1 MNEMKIN
8 AFKASVISLIIVC
21 IQLPCHCVSGENRSV
36 LILAKPQSFLSKL
49 TSNYGQRQ
57 TLSEAFENVVGITN
71 NDSSLHSLELITV
84 DSGVMTRYDD
94 PYSGNVLQVI
104 ANLTWNN
111 RLNHIIGIVGFIHPE
126 LLLTLQKFQVPIASL
141 VHFGTLPNITY
152 LTASTLTLADS
163 LLQFMQT
170 INQTSFGLI
179 TELHNSYFLSVSQQ
193 LLAKTKNSSLISIK
207 PYVQIG
213 FRYMIS
219 NVVDEI
225 AAANVRSIIL
235 SVHPSITIQILCEAY
250 KSNLKWPDYVW
261 IMFGYQLDDLVLD
274 DVCSQNIT
282 EGILLFQLFPNE
294 LIELTTL
301 AHSKSCWSYLND
313 TISQKLQSENS
324 LTFLIYNAILTLTV
338 SSQNKSSV
346 NWENFYCSNNVIYV
360 YQISRDSL
368 QNHVGFYDGSLHMV
382 TRFCQMF
389 SCRELDLPVVLK
401 DFPLGYL
408 MVLPSLCIITNTV
421 LLVLYLYF
429 HKEPSIKSTSIGL
442 TLVIFISCY
451 IFLFYSILLLLNISP
466 NIIRM
471 AFDVCMVLVWLNGT
485 GMSMPLILAAILV
498 KMVRVYR
505 IFTQHRILKPKIY
518 TSTYAHFLYAI
529 LLVSPNIII
538 ILLWT
543 FIDPYRLTH
552 SEFSTEEQCQSRHT
566 TVWSSMLV
574 VYICLLSLTV
584 VVVAIKSRKIRLT
597 LFKDSKEVN
606 IFIFLIIIVGMNTFV
621 YWRIF
626 ETFGIYEDIPNY
638 ILYTGH
644 MIAPLLCQAI
654 LFIPKVWPPVRDKIL
669 KKYMPRKV
677 VMSYAV
683 LSKNTATAVVST
695 CPSTGTSSKNY

>member
-8 AFKASVISLIIVC
+8 VAVVISLIISLIIC
-21 IQLPCHCVSGENRSV
+21 IQLPCHCVSVENRSV
-36 LILAKPQSFLSKL
+36 LILAKPQSFLSEL
-49 TSNYGQRQ
+49 TSNYRQRRKI
-57 TLSEAFENVVGITN
+57 LSEAFENVVRIVN
-71 NDSSLHSLELITV
+71 NDSSLHSLELITA
-84 DSGVMTRYDD
+84 DSGVITRYDD

-111 RLNHIIGIVGFIHPE
+111 RLNHVIGIVGFIHPE
-126 LLLTLQKFQVPIASL
+126 LLLTLQKFHIPIASL

-170 INQTSFGLI
+170 INQTRFGLI

-213 FRYMIS
+213 FRYTIS

-235 SVHPSITIQILCEAY
+235 SVHPSIAIQIVCEAY

-261 IMFGYQLDDLVLD
+261 IMFGYQLDHLILD
-274 DVCSQNIT
+274 VVCSQNIT

-301 AHSKSCWSYLND
+301 AHSKSCWNYLND
-313 TISQKLQSENS
+313 TISQKLENENS

-338 SSQNKSSV
+338 ASQNKSSID
-346 NWENFYCSNNVIYV
+346 WENFYCSNNVVYV
-360 YQISRDSL
+360 YQISGNGL
-368 QNHVGFYDGSLHMV
+368 QNRVGFYDGSLHMM
-382 TRFCQMF
+382 TRFCQVF

-408 MVLPSLCIITNTV
+408 LVLPSLCIITNTI

-451 IFLFYSILLLLNISP
+451 ILLFYLILLILHNISR
-466 NIIRM
+466 IIILM
-471 AFDVCMVLVWLNGT
+471 GYDLCLVLIWICGP

-505 IFTQHRILKPKIY
+505 IFTRHRILKPKIY
-518 TSTYAHFLYAI
+518 TSTYAHVLYAI

-538 ILLWT
+538 LLLMT

-552 SEFSTEEQCQSRHT
+552 SEFSTNERCQCRHT
-566 TVWSSMLV
+566 RVWASMLV
-574 VYICLLSLTV
+574 AYTCLLSLTV
-584 VVVAIKSRKIRLT
+584 VVVAIKSRKIRLKH
-597 LFKDSKEVN
+597 FKDSKEVN
-606 IFIFLIIIVGMNTFV
+606 IFIFLLIIVLMNAFV
-621 YWRIF
+621 YWTVF
-626 ETFGIYEDIPNY
+626 ETFGVYELVPDY

-644 MIAPLLCQAI
+644 MIIPFLCQAI

-669 KKYMPRKV
+669 KKYMPRNV
-677 VMSYAV
+677 PCSA
-683 LSKNTATAVVST
+683 LQE
-695 CPSTGTSSKNY
+695 

>member
-8 AFKASVISLIIVC
+8 VAVVISLIISLIIC
-21 IQLPCHCVSGENRSV
+21 IQLPCHCVSVENRSV
-36 LILAKPQSFLSKL
+36 LILAKPQSFLSEL
-49 TSNYGQRQ
+49 TSNYRQRRKI
-57 TLSEAFENVVGITN
+57 LSEAFENVVRIVN
-71 NDSSLHSLELITV
+71 NDSSLHSLELITA
-84 DSGVMTRYDD
+84 DSGVITRYDD

-111 RLNHIIGIVGFIHPE
+111 RLNHVIGIVGFIHPE
-126 LLLTLQKFQVPIASL
+126 LLLTLQKFHIPIASL

-170 INQTSFGLI
+170 INQTRFGLI

-213 FRYMIS
+213 FRYTIS

-235 SVHPSITIQILCEAY
+235 SVHPSIAIQIVCEAY

-261 IMFGYQLDDLVLD
+261 IMFGYQLDHLILD
-274 DVCSQNIT
+274 VVCSQNIT

-301 AHSKSCWSYLND
+301 AHSKSCWNYLND
-313 TISQKLQSENS
+313 TISQKLENENS

-338 SSQNKSSV
+338 ASQNKSSID
-346 NWENFYCSNNVIYV
+346 WENFYCSNNVVYV
-360 YQISRDSL
+360 YQISGNGL
-368 QNHVGFYDGSLHMV
+368 QNRVGFYDGSLHMM
-382 TRFCQMF
+382 TRFCQVF

-408 MVLPSLCIITNTV
+408 LVLPSLCIITNTI

-451 IFLFYSILLLLNISP
+451 ILLFYLILLILHNISR
-466 NIIRM
+466 IIILM
-471 AFDVCMVLVWLNGT
+471 GYDLCLVLIWICGP

-505 IFTQHRILKPKIY
+505 IFTRHRILKPKIY
-518 TSTYAHFLYAI
+518 TSTYAHVLYAI

-538 ILLWT
+538 LLLMT

-552 SEFSTEEQCQSRHT
+552 SEFSTT
-566 TVWSSMLV
+566 AV
-574 VYICLLSLTV
+574 LLPYMCT
-584 VVVAIKSRKIRLT
+584 A
-597 LFKDSKEVN
+597 
-606 IFIFLIIIVGMNTFV
+606 IVGCVLLV
-621 YWRIF
+621 Y
-626 ETFGIYEDIPNY
+626 
-638 ILYTGH
+638 
-644 MIAPLLCQAI
+644 
-654 LFIPKVWPPVRDKIL
+654 
-669 KKYMPRKV
+669 
-677 VMSYAV
+677 V
-683 LSKNTATAVVST
+683 L
-695 CPSTGTSSKNY
+695 P

>member
-1 MNEMKIN
+1 M
-8 AFKASVISLIIVC
+8 
-21 IQLPCHCVSGENRSV
+21 
-36 LILAKPQSFLSKL
+36 
-49 TSNYGQRQ
+49 
-57 TLSEAFENVVGITN
+57 
-71 NDSSLHSLELITV
+71 
-84 DSGVMTRYDD
+84 
-94 PYSGNVLQVI
+94 
-104 ANLTWNN
+104 
-111 RLNHIIGIVGFIHPE
+111 
-126 LLLTLQKFQVPIASL
+126 TLQKFHIPIASL

-170 INQTSFGLI
+170 INQTRFGLI
-179 TELHNSYFLSVSQQ
+179 TELHNSYFLSVSRQ
-193 LLAKTKNSSLISIK
+193 LLAKTKNASLISVK

-213 FRYMIS
+213 FRYVIS
-219 NVVDEI
+219 NVVGEI

-235 SVHPSITIQILCEAY
+235 SVHPSIAIQILCEAY

-261 IMFGYQLDDLVLD
+261 ILFGYQLDDLILD

-282 EGILLFQLFPNE
+282 EGILLFQLFSNE

-313 TISQKLQSENS
+313 TISQKLQSDKS

-338 SSQNKSSV
+338 ASQNKSSV
-346 NWENFYCSNNVIYV
+346 DWENFHCSNNVVYV
-360 YQISRDSL
+360 YQISRNGL
-368 QNHVGFYDGSLHMV
+368 LNRVGFYNGSLHMM
-382 TRFCQMF
+382 TRFCQVF
-389 SCRELDLPVVLK
+389 SCRELDLPVVFK
-401 DFPLGYL
+401 NDAPLAYL
-408 MVLPSLCIITNTV
+408 LVLASLCIITNTL

-429 HKEPSIKSTSIGL
+429 HKEPSIKSTSVGL
-442 TLVIFISCY
+442 TLIIFISCY
-451 IFLFYSILLLLNISP
+451 IFLFYSILLLLSISP
-466 NIIRM
+466 NIIPM
-471 AFDVCMVLVWLNGT
+471 AYDVCMVLVWLNGT
-485 GMSMPLILAAILV
+485 GVSMPLILAAILV
-498 KMVRVYR
+498 KIVRVYR

-538 ILLWT
+538 LVLWT

-552 SEFSTEEQCQSRHT
+552 SEFSTKEQCQSRHT

>member
-1 MNEMKIN
+1 MSQNVLKIVYAVN
-8 AFKASVISLIIVC
+8 TTISLLIIC
-21 IQLPCHCVSGENRSV
+21 IQLSCHCVSGENRSV
-36 LILAKPQSFLSKL
+36 LILAKPQSFLSEQG
-49 TSNYGQRQ
+49 SNYGQRQ
-57 TLSEAFENVVGITN
+57 EILSEAFENVVGIIN
-71 NDSSLHSLELITV
+71 NDSSLHSLELITA
-84 DSGVMTRYDD
+84 DSGVITRYDD

-126 LLLTLQKFQVPIASL
+126 LLFTLQKFHIPIASL
-141 VHFGTLPNITY
+141 VHFGTLPNVTY

-170 INQTSFGLI
+170 INQTRFGLI
-179 TELHNSYFLSVSQQ
+179 TELHNSYFPSVSQQ

-213 FRYMIS
+213 FRYVIS

-235 SVHPSITIQILCEAY
+235 SVHPSIAIQILCEAY

-261 IMFGYQLDDLVLD
+261 IMFGYQLDDLVID

-294 LIELTTL
+294 LIELATL
-301 AHSKSCWSYLND
+301 AYSKSCWNYLND
-313 TISQKLQSENS
+313 TISQKLENENS

-338 SSQNKSSV
+338 ASQNKSSV
-346 NWENFYCSNNVIYV
+346 DWENFNCSNNVVYV
-360 YQISRDSL
+360 YQISGDSL
-368 QNHVGFYDGSLHMV
+368 QNRVGFYDGSLHMM
-382 TRFCQMF
+382 TLFCQVF

-408 MVLPSLCIITNTV
+408 LVLPSLCIITNTV

-429 HKEPSIKSTSIGL
+429 HQEPSIKSTSIGL

-451 IFLFYSILLLLNISP
+451 IFLFYSIIFLLNIPP
-466 NIIRM
+466 NIIPM
-471 AFDVCMVLVWLNGT
+471 GYDLCMVLVWLNGT

-518 TSTYAHFLYAI
+518 TSTYAHVLYAI

-538 ILLWT
+538 LLLWT

-574 VYICLLSLTV
+574 AYICLLSLTV
-584 VVVAIKSRKIRLT
+584 VVVAIKSRKIRLK

-626 ETFGIYEDIPNY
+626 QTFGIYEDVPNY

-644 MIAPLLCQAI
+644 IITPFLCQAI
-654 LFIPKVWPPVRDKIL
+654 LFIPKLWPPVRDKIL
-669 KKYMPRKV
+669 KKCFDK
-677 VMSYAV
+677 MSPYIPV
-683 LSKNTATAVVST
+683 LSEHTLTTVVS
-695 CPSTGTSSKNY
+695 K